1 MLTRFP
7 ALTTGLGLKLPR
19 YPISFLQPAVL
30 RGSTHII
37 IDDSVARRSV
47 EDGGI
52 GYTGVCNSLEG
63 FCEELVLWN
72 REYEEGL
79 VGGKAGVKGPVEA
92 VGVAARGVGG

>member
-1 MLTRFP
+1 M
-7 ALTTGLGLKLPR
+7 
-19 YPISFLQPAVL
+19 
-30 RGSTHII
+30 HIL
-37 IDDSVARRSV
+37 IDDSVARRRV

-63 FCEELVLWN
+63 LCEEMVMWN

-79 VGGKAGVKGPVEA
+79 GGGRGG